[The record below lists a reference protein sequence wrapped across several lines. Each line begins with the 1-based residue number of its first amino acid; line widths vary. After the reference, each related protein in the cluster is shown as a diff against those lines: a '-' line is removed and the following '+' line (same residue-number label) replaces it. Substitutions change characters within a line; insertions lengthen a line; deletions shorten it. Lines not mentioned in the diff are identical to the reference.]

1 MGSAEGAGIGIG
13 MGMGPVGAGD
23 VQSVGILWD
32 VLFLSRIC
40 YTDTSSPQEDQYPPN
55 IAVKVNHSYCSVPV
69 RKIWGI
75 WEEYLWNLGGKFRE
89 LGRKIWGIWGEYLW
103 KLGGKFVESGRKFGI
118 SRKLLS
124 WWMSVCRSAV
134 LSLKQMFCWISHVVN
149 ELFCIKTQS
158 CSLWAPAVFSSFS
171 LSLRPG
177 AECEFNRADRWMYL
191 E

>member
-118 SRKLLS
+118 FRKLLS
-124 WWMSVCRSAV
+124 C
-134 LSLKQMFCWISHVVN
+134 
-149 ELFCIKTQS
+149 
-158 CSLWAPAVFSSFS
+158 
-171 LSLRPG
+171 
-177 AECEFNRADRWMYL
+177 
-191 E
+191 